1 MILLLLLI
9 DRFNFILLVE
19 VDALDG
25 GGGGGG
31 SLGRL
36 GVLVKELALPP
47 AFSLKD
53 CEIPRLPSL
62 ETLNASL
69 TDGLVVF
76 IRIRVVSLKR
86 CECFAPLTSSG
97 KQEVVIY

>member
-31 SLGRL
+31 SLGRV

-53 CEIPRLPSL
+53 CEIPRLPNL
-62 ETLNASL
+62 EALNASL
-69 TDGLVVF
+69 TDGLVF

-86 CECFAPLTSSG
+86 CECLAPLPSSARS
-97 KQEVVIY
+97 KS

>member
-31 SLGRL
+31 SLGRV
-36 GVLVKELALPP
+36 GVLVSTGVKEPLLP

-53 CEIPRLPSL
+53 CEIPRLPNL
-62 ETLNASL
+62 EALNASL
-69 TDGLVVF
+69 TDGLVF

-86 CECFAPLTSSG
+86 
-97 KQEVVIY
+97 

>member
-1 MILLLLLI
+1 MFFCTFENVKKLDFVFLKMDFFWNINSLW
-9 DRFNFILLVE
+9 
-19 VDALDG
+19 DG

-31 SLGRL
+31 SLGRV
-36 GVLVKELALPP
+36 GVVRSKDPLLP

-53 CEIPRLPSL
+53 CEIPRLPNL
-62 ETLNASL
+62 EALNASL

-86 CECFAPLTSSG
+86 CEFLAP
-97 KQEVVIY
+97 

>member
-9 DRFNFILLVE
+9 DRFNFILAV
-19 VDALDG
+19 LDG

-31 SLGRL
+31 SLGRV
-36 GVLVKELALPP
+36 GVLVSTGVKEPLLP

-53 CEIPRLPSL
+53 CEIPRLPNL
-62 ETLNASL
+62 EALNASL
-69 TDGLVVF
+69 TDGLVF

-86 CECFAPLTSSG
+86 CECLAPLPSSA
-97 KQEVVIY
+97 KSKS

>member
-9 DRFNFILLVE
+9 DRFNFILAAV
-19 VDALDG
+19 DG

-31 SLGRL
+31 SLGRV
-36 GVLVKELALPP
+36 GVLVSTGVKEPLLP

-86 CECFAPLTSSG
+86 CECLAPLTSSG